1 MILKVNKVLFTC
13 VLLCTSAAAL
23 ANNDSNAKTDSTINQ
38 NQSTDDSIIDSFKNL
53 HLNNF
58 KSDALANQPE
68 NVKDPLQPLNR
79 KIYAFN
85 NTLDKNVLRPVAI
98 QYQEKLPEDVR
109 GSYSTFRSNLRE
121 PWNAVNQL
129 LQGKPVTA
137 LKSLGRFTIN
147 TVTSLGMA
155 DAAKHLNL
163 NNQKEDFGTTM
174 GVWGV
179 KSGPYLVLPLLGPGT
194 FRDSAGLAL
203 DVFAQPQAYLIENDK
218 VYWTNNAVDG
228 IATRAQYLSVDSI
241 VQGDQ
246 YAVLRDVYLQ
256 QRAFTIAS
264 KRGEDASE
272 GMFMDDSFQDEE
284 FIDED
289 TPDMEP
295 SGE

>member
-68 NVKDPLQPLNR
+68 NLKDPLQPLNR